1 MAKHQHH
8 EYETALIENCLRKIG
23 GLLQVGFGEAGASI
37 IAENMNADGELDPMV
52 KGHKVVA
59 IYGFCDIRNFTDATE
74 VMEEHVMVFVN
85 EIAFIVHDKTSRFS
99 GAPNKNIGDA
109 FLIVWKPAKV
119 PRAKECKSSL
129 FI

>member
-1 MAKHQHH
+1 MSKHQHH

-52 KGHKVVA
+52 RGNKVVA

-85 EIAFIVHDKTSRFS
+85 EIAFIVHEKTSRFS

-109 FLIVWKPAKV
+109 FLIVWKPSTK
-119 PRAKECKSSL
+119 PRAKECKSS
-129 FI
+129 